1 MIERS
6 EIEGDTMEWQVEH
19 IAENAVPQR
28 HESGNALWRGIDY
41 RGSNRVH
48 SSEGR

>member
-6 EIEGDTMEWQVEH
+6 EIEGDTMEWQVEN
-19 IAENAVPQR
+19 IAEMVSP
-28 HESGNALWRGIDY
+28 SGTNRENALWRGIDY